1 MKTVMKAPGLLARF
15 GLVATA
21 LLLGQQA
28 LAAGTD
34 PGVSVDNRAT
44 VTYSVG
50 GTPQTGIESSPT
62 GNNLPG
68 VLDNAAKRGSRN
80 AHTLTRIFMRHALQV

>member
-1 MKTVMKAPGLLARF
+1 MKTVSKIPGLLARF
-15 GLVATA
+15 GLLASA

-50 GTPQTGIESSPT
+50 GT
-62 GNNLPG
+62 
-68 VLDNAAKRGSRN
+68 
-80 AHTLTRIFMRHALQV
+80 

>member
-1 MKTVMKAPGLLARF
+1 MKTVSKMPGLLARL
-15 GLVATA
+15 GWLASA

-50 GTPQTGIESSPT
+50 GTLQTGIESSPT

-68 VLDNAAKRGSRN
+68 ANQGADTSDNRRAAGSCPPPRSGGW
-80 AHTLTRIFMRHALQV
+80 